1 MIENPH
7 VGRGRRYGLL
17 PRPVS
22 IRNDEVVYEL
32 HREIELHLSGLVPGR
47 AEGNMLLFVTFVG
60 YQTEIIGWGQ
70 QDCVLV
76 PDDDGDI
83 VVRLLRQTDD
93 LRGFCS
99 VLAWILLGAPSEV
112 PLQLAK

>member
-1 MIENPH
+1 
-7 VGRGRRYGLL
+7 
-17 PRPVS
+17 
-22 IRNDEVVYEL
+22 
-32 HREIELHLSGLVPGR
+32 
-47 AEGNMLLFVTFVG
+47 MLLFVTFVG
-60 YQTEIIGWGQ
+60 YQTEIIEWDQ

>member
-1 MIENPH
+1 
-7 VGRGRRYGLL
+7 
-17 PRPVS
+17 
-22 IRNDEVVYEL
+22 
-32 HREIELHLSGLVPGR
+32 
-47 AEGNMLLFVTFVG
+47 MLLFVTFVG

-99 VLAWILLGAPSEV
+99 VLAWI
-112 PLQLAK
+112 